1 MLVADGFLVGEL
13 LVVVPVDVQSCLLC
27 ADVVGYGKVEGW
39 GVGNVVLGGV
49 LVVRASVFGGGG

>member
-1 MLVADGFLVGEL
+1 MGFWLVSYWSSFLW
-13 LVVVPVDVQSCLLC
+13 DVQSCLLR

-49 LVVRASVFGGGG
+49 LVVRARVFGGGG